1 MNIVTNREEK
11 SYKKKTHNFLFLL
24 VIPGIVFSLSL
35 VFADLKGPYYL
46 GQNSDPEYV
55 YLFNALNIANFEAPR
70 HTDHPGTTL
79 QLLGAT
85 VIRGSYYLAGGDSL
99 VEDVLSR
106 PEHYLRRMNIVLIL
120 LYSITLFAV
129 GLKGYRV
136 SRRLTVALLLQ
147 TSPFLFLTIFDSLT
161 RVHPETLLL
170 SVCNIAI
177 IILLD
182 HVYPGSEKKR
192 INKTL
197 WLGLTAGI
205 GIVTKITFA
214 PVFLLCIFFL
224 STWRSRLL
232 FLFSAALSGFMF
244 LLPAIG
250 SLKRMGLWIV
260 ALLTHKGYYGAGES
274 GFVDLSLAAG
284 FLKECVQDE
293 PIFFVVFLLLTLI
306 TIYSTISKNKT
317 HSHTK
322 NQLIGFCLFNWT
334 MILIVAKH
342 PRIHYLIPLLG
353 LIILNI
359 VIAINRLQVLNIIGI
374 RKAAQAGAIVVVL
387 FLSCLHGGSL
397 VKMAK
402 GKRELASSQLA
413 AAHFADLLKEKNL
426 YIISSY
432 RSSNLMF
439 ALYLGNG
446 FAGNLYGNKLAEM
459 YPNSIFYSVWR
470 NRLYRFNRRISFASL
485 QTYITKYVIQGSYLF
500 SEPRYSPPPPPG
512 MKYSTMKKIG
522 DEGFYRIIKEE
533 TFAPD
538 NPDR

>member
-1 MNIVTNREEK
+1 MSILTNRNEK
-11 SYKKKTHNFLFLL
+11 FDKKKLHKFLLLL
-24 VIPGIVFSLSL
+24 VIPVIVFSLSM
-35 VFADLKGPYYL
+35 VFADIKGPYYL

-55 YLFNALNIANFEAPR
+55 YLFNALNIAKFEAPR

-79 QLLGAT
+79 QLLAAA
-85 VIRGSYYLAGGDSL
+85 VIRASYSFAGGDGL

-106 PEHYLRRMNIVLIL
+106 PEHYLRLTNIVLIL
-120 LYSITLFAV
+120 LYSMTLFV
-129 GLKGYRV
+129 LGLQGYRA
-136 SRRLTVALLLQ
+136 SGRLIVALILQ
-147 TSPFLFLTIFDSLT
+147 TSPFLFPTIFDSLT

-170 SVCNIAI
+170 SLCNIVMAV
-177 IILLD
+177 LVD
-182 HVYPGSEKKR
+182 QVYANSEKKSV
-192 INKTL
+192 KKAL
-197 WLGLTAGI
+197 WLGLAVGI
-205 GIVTKITFA
+205 GIITKITFA

-232 FLFSAALSGFMF
+232 FLFSTTLSGFIF

-250 SLKRMGLWIV
+250 SFKRMGLWIV

-284 FLKECVQDE
+284 FFKECVQDE
-293 PIFFVVFLLLTLI
+293 PIFSIVFLLLTII
-306 TIYSTISKNKT
+306 TIYSVIKKSKT

-322 NQLIGFCLFNWT
+322 NQLIGFCIFNLT

-359 VIAINRLQVLNIIGI
+359 VIVINRWQVLDIIGI

-387 FLSCLHGGSL
+387 CLLGLQVGIFIKM
-397 VKMAK
+397 VKE
-402 GKRELASSQLA
+402 KRELASLQLT
-413 AAHFADLLKEKNL
+413 AAHFADLLQEKKL
-426 YIISSY
+426 HIISSY

-446 FAGNLYGNKLAEM
+446 FAGNLYGDKLSEM
-459 YPNSIFYSVWR
+459 YPNSVFYSVWR

-485 QTYITKYVIQGSYLF
+485 KTNITNYVIQGSYLF

-512 MKYSTMKKIG
+512 MKYVTIKKFG
-522 DEGFYRIIKEE
+522 EEGFYRLIQKE
-533 TFAPD
+533 TLATD
-538 NPDR
+538 NADR